1 MKIGLSTATFFGK
14 ILTENSFEYIKS
26 FGIDTAEVFLTTFSE
41 YEESFTDLLKDRASG
56 IEVYSVHSLN
66 NHYEPELF
74 NLVERTRSDGEKLLQ
89 KVLKGAEKLNAKYYT
104 FHGPS
109 RLKVTEY
116 NLDYKRIGERA
127 EELCHLAEGYGVK
140 IAYENVSWAF
150 YNRPGFFTKMLR
162 YAPSLTGC
170 LDIKQAMQAFRN
182 QQGISAGRALTDG
195 EYESLMDYTLSYIDD
210 MGDRLVNVH
219 LSDYHV
225 TGKLCPPGQGIF
237 DFSKLIFKL
246 KKSRYSGPLII
257 ELYSGDYE
265 NFDEIKE
272 SIKYLKDIQGG
283 EDEESENKT

>member
-66 NHYEPELF
+66 NHYEPEL
-74 NLVERTRSDGEKLLQ
+74 
-89 KVLKGAEKLNAKYYT
+89 
-104 FHGPS
+104 S

-246 KKSRYSGPLII
+246 KKSGYSGPLII

-283 EDEESENKT
+283 EDEGSENKT